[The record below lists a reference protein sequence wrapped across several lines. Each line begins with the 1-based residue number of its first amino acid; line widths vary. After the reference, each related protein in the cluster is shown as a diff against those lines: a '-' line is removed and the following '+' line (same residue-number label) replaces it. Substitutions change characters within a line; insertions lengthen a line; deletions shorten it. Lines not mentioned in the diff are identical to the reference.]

1 MKESEVELEL
11 LSDIDMVLMIEQG
24 IRGGISMIPNR
35 HGSANNK
42 FMGEKFKKEERSK
55 FIVYLDANNLYGWAM
70 CEALPFR
77 NFKWMDS
84 FEKWR
89 DVPCILEVDL
99 ENA

>member
-24 IRGGISMIPNR
+24 RRIPNR